1 MFFVTYLFTVFLRS
15 PNNCCKQRQRVKNAD
30 AGRILVVKNK
40 LANIGRSTASHIKLF
55 RKQTLTRPL
64 SCCDLCGDK
73 KIRDNCT
80 LIAGQ
85 IETNSSVDRDES
97 RRVASECDFELRHRK
112 IQKRYFLLNYGSK
125 RTSSEING
133 IRGISANNSNP
144 AKLKASFE
152 RLCFLVIEIVINYIQ
167 CSAISVT
174 DKLIDFL
181 CKFSKKMYFLRSM
194 KLKERLAVGL
204 GVSLVLFTLLLVI
217 DLQLDLGM
225 SKNGFVPA
233 NYHGRV
239 KYIKDE
245 DKSGVFKEFKR
256 KFLQKRWEMILWL
269 S

>member
-1 MFFVTYLFTVFLRS
+1 MHFLSIAVFLRS

-30 AGRILVVKNK
+30 AGRILVVKSK

-73 KIRDNCT
+73 KIRDNCS

-85 IETNSSVDRDES
+85 IEANSSVDRDES
-97 RRVASECDFELRHRK
+97 RRVASECDIELRHRK
-112 IQKRYFLLNYGSK
+112 IHKRYFLINYENK
-125 RTSSEING
+125 RTSSEIS
-133 IRGISANNSNP
+133 GISGISGIGGIGANNSNP

-152 RLCFLVIEIVINYIQ
+152 RLCFLVIEIVVNYIQ

-239 KYIKDE
+239 KYVKDE

-256 KFLQKRWEMILWL
+256 KFLQKR
-269 S
+269 